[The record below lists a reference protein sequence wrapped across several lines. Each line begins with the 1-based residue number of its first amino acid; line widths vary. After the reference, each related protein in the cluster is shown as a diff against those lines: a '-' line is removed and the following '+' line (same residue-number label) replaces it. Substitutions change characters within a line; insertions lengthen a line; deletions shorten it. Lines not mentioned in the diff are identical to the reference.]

1 MLEDAVRE
9 LKQVIETHDGVNV
22 ADRAFARRVDELI
35 GAVYDDIGE
44 IMVVPSRTLFDLFV
58 IRVLYVERQGRD
70 ARVIDYLGR
79 LLENYLYT
87 RELFPFTRGGK
98 LSLYYLS
105 DLLQETQG
113 RARFQNLF
121 EAYRKYGDTSLF
133 VTGVFPRALAR
144 PRTGGR
150 AGRTAFVDR
159 SYYVTTGKRFYHLA
173 SEHELAEATEQRS
186 LLEKLSTY
194 FEVYVD
200 ALNDVS
206 ERYILGFDM
215 RLIADKMLDNFNR
228 YRRTGEERFLQN
240 ARRYAAILRVDPE
253 AFPSLLKRT
262 RPRGVLLEPPGTS
275 RKEGPGHPPGA

>member
-1 MLEDAVRE
+1 MLESAVRE
-9 LKQVIETHDGVNV
+9 LKQVIEAHDGANV

-35 GAVYDDIGE
+35 SAFYDDIGE
-44 IMVVPSRTLFDLFV
+44 ITVVPSRTLFDLFV
-58 IRVLYVERQGRD
+58 IKVLYVERQGRD
-70 ARVIDYLGR
+70 ARVLDYLGR
-79 LLENYLYT
+79 LLETYLYT
-87 RELFPFTRGGK
+87 RELFPFTHGGK

-121 EAYRKYGDTSLF
+121 EAYRKYGDNSLF

-144 PRTGGR
+144 PRSGR
-150 AGRTAFVDR
+150 RGARTAFVDR

-173 SEHELAEATEQRS
+173 SEHELAEATEQRP

-206 ERYILGFDM
+206 ERYLLGFDM

-253 AFPSLLKRT
+253 AFPSLMKRMQ
-262 RPRGVLLEPPGTS
+262 PRGVLLDG
-275 RKEGPGHPPGA
+275 PPGAPQRGGAEPPS